1 MFGVMF
7 SWALVYSRF
16 LILLGVVVSFVAFV
30 VLLFYAALYVVAT
43 LLHIWNEPTISAN
56 GLKALSLAFIESV
69 DALLLATVFYIT
81 SLGLY
86 SLFIDDTLSLPSW
99 LSIHNLDDLKEKL
112 ASVVIVVLGVLFLG
126 YAITWD
132 GQSNLLPL
140 GAAIALVVTALTFF
154 LSQKVGKPKVGV
166 SS

>member
-1 MFGVMF
+1 MF
-7 SWALVYSRF
+7 SRALVYSRF
-16 LILLGVVVSFVAFV
+16 LILLGVIISFVAFV
-30 VLLFYAALYVVAT
+30 VLLFYAALYAVVT
-43 LLHIWNEPTISAN
+43 LFYIVNDPSISTK

-86 SLFIDDTLSLPSW
+86 SLFIGDTLSLPSW

-126 YAITWD
+126 VRDDVD

-154 LSQKVGKPKVGV
+154 LNQKAEKPKVG
-166 SS
+166 SSS